1 MTQAELEA
9 YIHENLP
16 ITKAMDVHVAELDE
30 RLIRLRA
37 PLAPN
42 INHKRTVF
50 GGSINSLAIVCAWS
64 VAYVILQRA
73 RHAGEIVIRRSETK
87 FLKPANGEFEAAC
100 RFPDADEVGTFLHKL
115 KRRNLAG
122 MLLKTTVRSQEQVC
136 AEFEGE
142 FVAVGL

>member
-1 MTQAELEA
+1 MTPAELEA

-16 ITKAMDVHVAELDE
+16 ITKAMDVRVADLDD

-64 VAYVILQRA
+64 VAYVILKRA
-73 RHAGEIVIRRSETK
+73 GHAGEIVIRHSETK
-87 FLKPANGEFEAAC
+87 FLKPANGAFEAAC
-100 RFPDADEVGTFLHKL
+100 RFPEGDEIGTFLHKL
-115 KRRNLAG
+115 QRRNLAG
-122 MLLKTTVRSQEQVC
+122 LTLKTTVRAQEQVC
-136 AEFEGE
+136 AEFAGE
-142 FVAVGL
+142 FVAVGP